1 MDHQEAAED
10 IQEAAED
17 IQAALEDQ
25 EGQAEEASGHPQEQE
40 DLSAPMA
47 FQEPLEE
54 DLRDPLPRR
63 HLSAVLLDPLM
74 AAARG
79 VTRRWR
85 ARWPS

>member
-63 HLSAVLLDPLM
+63 HHSAVLLDSLM
-74 AAARG
+74 AVARSAM
-79 VTRRWR
+79 RLWR